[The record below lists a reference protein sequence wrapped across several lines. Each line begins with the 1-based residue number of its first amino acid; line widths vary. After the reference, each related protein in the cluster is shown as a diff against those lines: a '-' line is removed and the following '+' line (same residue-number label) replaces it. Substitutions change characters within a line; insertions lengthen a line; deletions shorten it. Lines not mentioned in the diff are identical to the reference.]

1 MTRAKWTGLLL
12 LAMAGVAGAERSP
25 PGRAPVDDDDDVPL
39 HIPRPR
45 PRPRRLE
52 PPVDGALPPAP
63 PTDAIKTSLAP
74 TAPQHAAP
82 FMKLSFRDFAVKSLD
97 NINSVP
103 LYGAQLDMYPI
114 SRRWFRLAAEFE
126 AGGGSATLDT
136 VPIPIKSSIWYAIS
150 GASVGFQYPARFTP
164 FVDFRFVAGLLGLSF
179 NDILGGSHGAFSY
192 VYLAGLD
199 VGFELYLS
207 GHTFFSAAIGWVHPV
222 YRGVDYKL
230 AISNPTAEL
239 SYSDYASD
247 AFTFK
252 IGLGL

>member
-1 MTRAKWTGLLL
+1 
-12 LAMAGVAGAERSP
+12 VCGAQGSR

-39 HIPRPR
+39 HMPRPR
-45 PRPRRLE
+45 PPSLA
-52 PPVDGALPPAP
+52 PPAVGAPGPGPATDARVTTSPAPPAP
-63 PTDAIKTSLAP
+63 
-74 TAPQHAAP
+74 QHDAP

-97 NINSVP
+97 NVNSVP

-136 VPIPIKSSIWYAIS
+136 LPIPIKSNIWYAIS
-150 GASVGFQYPARFTP
+150 GASLGFQYPARVTP

-192 VYLAGLD
+192 MYLAGLD
-199 VGFELYLS
+199 VGLELYLS
-207 GHTFFSAAIGWVHPV
+207 GHAYFSAAIGWVHPV